1 MSTHSVSQGE
11 GRQSAATK
19 EPEPDRLVSIPGPR
33 PSADS
38 STEEASA
45 SGLERIII
53 PLFQRGKGNRLAK
66 AVEGQAAS
74 NASISSGTESP
85 THAPPDHARE
95 TVHGGVTDPTL
106 LLALLPSTE
115 TPGFDLIPP
124 RAAHVLLALLAH
136 LRAFGYVVERNHGNF
151 TVTEPQATWTVQGL
165 ANACGIGRNQAGKAL
180 ADLVDLGYLRRED
193 LRRNGQYG
201 GFAYALRLPTDLT
214 PQGKHRLKTKL
225 KDKHVDLAE
234 WTNRASRYLSQEEL
248 DEIFMVLDKDDREGE
263 AGAE

>member
-1 MSTHSVSQGE
+1 MPAHLTQGE
-11 GRQSAATK
+11 GHWLASAEQPK
-19 EPEPDRLVSIPGPR
+19 PDHFVSIPGPR
-33 PSADS
+33 PPADS
-38 STEEASA
+38 A
-45 SGLERIII
+45 ERNVI
-53 PLFQRGKGNRLAK
+53 PLFQQGESGLL
-66 AVEGQAAS
+66 VEPVEDEPIPDAS
-74 NASISSGTESP
+74 TSP
-85 THAPPDHARE
+85 PDHAPPDHARE
-95 TVHGGVTDPTL
+95 TVHGGLTDPTL
-106 LLALLPSTE
+106 LLALLPSTD
-115 TPGFDLIPP
+115 TPGFDLMPP

-136 LRAFGYVVERNHGNF
+136 LRVFGYVVERNHGNF

-180 ADLVDLGYLRRED
+180 ADLVDLGYVRRED

-248 DEIFMVLDKDDREGE
+248 DEIFMVLDKDNREGE